1 MSLEIA
7 VAAMILSTLN
17 LGYLMHHHAELHKM
31 RENFVKLARHTKY
44 KG

>member
-17 LGYLMHHHAELHKM
+17 LGYLMQHHAELHNM
-31 RENFVKLARHTKY
+31 RKNFVKLAKHTKY
-44 KG
+44 EG